1 MPQDPAQQAAK
12 GRRAALVIAGTMLA
26 WLGVNWVGPMIGLP
40 GRYTILFDLLAL
52 VGLGMGILM
61 AMQLWRARHQ

>member
-1 MPQDPAQQAAK
+1 MSDRSTQQAIK
-12 GRRAALVIAGTMLA
+12 GRRASVVIAGTMLA
-26 WLGVNWVGPMIGLP
+26 WLGINWVGPMIGLP

-61 AMQLWRARHQ
+61 AAQLWRARQE